1 MSELSY
7 KERLKVQLMRNRELG
22 LEPSSQK
29 AIAEKFGLS
38 RVYVGTVIEN
48 HQHGPKADE
57 WRKKFAAYAGMEE
70 GWEVD
75 SELIKLRLQLIKEV
89 LERALKTKSLIK
101 KLILVK
107 LYELL
112 NR

>member
-1 MSELSY
+1 MRITIEGTPEEIKNLLLAISGSKEQISY
-7 KERLKVQLMRNRELG
+7 KD
-22 LEPSSQK
+22 
-29 AIAEKFGLS
+29 I
-38 RVYVGTVIEN
+38 
-48 HQHGPKADE
+48 
-57 WRKKFAAYAGMEE
+57 KKLFKHVNETEE

-89 LERALKTKSLIK
+89 LEKALKTKSLIK
-101 KLILVK
+101 KLILGK

>member
-1 MSELSY
+1 MEVKLTGTPEEIKNLLDAIGGSREQISY
-7 KERLKVQLMRNRELG
+7 KD
-22 LEPSSQK
+22 
-29 AIAEKFGLS
+29 I
-38 RVYVGTVIEN
+38 
-48 HQHGPKADE
+48 
-57 WRKKFAAYAGMEE
+57 KKLFKHVNGMEE
-70 GWEVD
+70 GWKVD

>member
-1 MSELSY
+1 M
-7 KERLKVQLMRNRELG
+7 K
-22 LEPSSQK
+22 
-29 AIAEKFGLS
+29 
-38 RVYVGTVIEN
+38 
-48 HQHGPKADE
+48 
-57 WRKKFAAYAGMEE
+57 
-70 GWEVD
+70 VD

-107 LYELL
+107 LYESL